1 MTELRNLK
9 LDLIKLAARHRGGD
23 WRETDDRGGLLPEG
37 SRRVHAAVETLL
49 EALEKAPPLWDE
61 LLWEL
66 GYEFPPEPFFAL
78 PTCHEYHGEDCEC
91 DAQEEEPPEEP
102 PKTTEFR
109 MRPSDACWSGDLSQ
123 QDWLD
128 MNK

>member
-1 MTELRNLK
+1 MKETQRTGWL
-9 LDLIKLAARHRGGD
+9 GD
-23 WRETDDRGGLLPEG
+23 ED
-37 SRRVHAAVETLL
+37 
-49 EALEKAPPLWDE
+49 ALE
-61 LLWEL
+61 
-66 GYEFPPEPFFAL
+66 
-78 PTCHEYHGEDCEC
+78 EYYYGPICESCGLRGEDCEC

>member
-9 LDLIKLAARHRGGD
+9 LDLIKLAARPRGGD

-78 PTCHEYHGEDCEC
+78 PTCHEYHGEDCGC
-91 DAQEEEPPEEP
+91 DVGLTARDKDWWVKAGAKFPRFEP
-102 PKTTEFR
+102 EFAGDEWHT
-109 MRPSDACWSGDLSQ
+109 SDI
-123 QDWLD
+123 
-128 MNK
+128 NH